1 MRLAPGL
8 QAERTLLAWR
18 RTSLSVA
25 AGGALLLH
33 FTVERF
39 GMVGVAAG
47 AAALCVSVVA
57 YLASRRRYSSIHRDH
72 HGYGRVRDAGV
83 PCALVSLAVIALAA
97 VAVGLW
103 IGRATEVW
111 GR

>member
-1 MRLAPGL
+1 MRLEPGL
-8 QAERTLLAWR
+8 QAERTLLAWG

-33 FTVERF
+33 FLVERF

-47 AAALCVSVVA
+47 AAALCLSVVA
-57 YLASRRRYSSIHRDH
+57 HVASRHRYSSVHRDPDG
-72 HGYGRVRDAGV
+72 HGQVQDAGV
-83 PCALVSLAVIALAA
+83 PCALVSLAVVALAA

-103 IGRATEVW
+103 IGRAAEAA